1 MKNNKLTIRGL
12 VVAIIIFVI
21 AIIAVKDIARK
32 QDQNLRYKNM
42 AAQNLYEAYIQEGMD
57 SISASIKAQDQAQS
71 ENQGNWW
78 VNEKTKSIFQSI
90 ISVSGILVIVF
101 AIPVGISLVKKIKTR
116 EKSIVNS
123 NKYDDLEKL
132 QKLKESGAI
141 SEEEFNIEKN
151 KILNH

>member
-1 MKNNKLTIRGL
+1 MKNNKISIKGL

-21 AIIAVKDIARK
+21 AIIAVKDIAHK
-32 QDQNLRYKNM
+32 QDQNLRNTNL
-42 AAQNLYEAYIQEGMD
+42 AVQNLYEAYIQEGMD

-101 AIPVGISLVKKIKTR
+101 AIPVGISLVKKITTR

>member
-1 MKNNKLTIRGL
+1 MKNNKISIKGL

-21 AIIAVKDIARK
+21 AIIAVKDIAHK
-32 QDQNLRYKNM
+32 QDQNLRNTNL
-42 AAQNLYEAYIQEGMD
+42 AVQNLYEAYIQEGMD